1 MVLIRILAITNQH
14 ALMRLVLV
22 MSFLLVGLFSTAQ
35 IGGNS
40 TYQFLNVPVSSRVGA
55 MGGSALSIRDDDP
68 NLTLNNPS
76 LLTQP
81 MSTSV
86 TLTYLN
92 YFADINYGYVSYIH
106 DIKKWG
112 TFSAG
117 LNYIDYGKFLETDP
131 GGNELGNFT
140 AGEYAFV
147 LGWGKSID
155 SLFSVGANLKPI
167 YSNLYEYHSFGMALD
182 VAATY
187 YNPKSNIGV
196 SAVVRNIGTQITTY
210 VEGTEREPIP
220 FEIQMGVSKKLK
232 YVPIRLSV
240 DLVQL
245 QNWNLAFNDSTY
257 ITNTNKKLTDEEK
270 IEKNQTSIWDEAF
283 RHVIVGAEIIPSK
296 SFSVRF
302 GFNYKRRAELGLDDS
317 AGLTGLS
324 WGFGFIIKKFYLSYG
339 SARYHLAGSSN
350 HFTVSTN
357 IGDFYK
363 KAAIPTQPK
372 EKKEKKVRIP
382 KEKKSKKDNSTEQ

>member
-1 MVLIRILAITNQH
+1 
-14 ALMRLVLV
+14 MRLVLV
-22 MSFLLVGLFSTAQ
+22 VAFIFIGLFSNAQ

-81 MSTSV
+81 MSSSV

-106 DIKKWG
+106 DFKKWG
-112 TFSAG
+112 TFSGG
-117 LNYIDYGKFLETDP
+117 LNYIDYGKFLETDA
-131 GGNELGNFT
+131 GGNEFGNFT

-155 SLFSVGANLKPI
+155 SLFSIGANLKPI
-167 YSNLYEYHSFGMALD
+167 YSNLYEYHSFGLAMDL
-182 VAATY
+182 AATY
-187 YNPKSNIGV
+187 YNPKSNIGASV
-196 SAVVRNIGTQITTY
+196 VVRNIGSQLTTY
-210 VEGTEREPIP
+210 VEGAEREPIP
-220 FEIQMGVSKKLK
+220 FEIQAGVSKKLK
-232 YVPIRLSV
+232 YVPIRLSI

-245 QNWNLAFNDSTY
+245 QNWNLAYNDSTY
-257 ITNTNKKLTDEEK
+257 LTNTNKKLTDEEK
-270 IEKNQTSIWDEAF
+270 VERNQTSIWSEAF
-283 RHVIVGAEIIPSK
+283 RHVVVGTEIIPSK

-302 GFNYKRRAELGLDDS
+302 GLNIKRRAELGLDDR
-317 AGLTGLS
+317 AGLAGLS
-324 WGFGFIIKKFYLSYG
+324 WGLGFRIKKFYFSYG

-350 HFTVSTN
+350 HFTVTTN
-357 IGDFYK
+357 IGDFYRK
-363 KAAIPTQPK
+363 DVVPVQPK
-372 EKKEKKVRIP
+372 EKREKPVKEKKT
-382 KEKKSKKDNSTEQ
+382 KEPKSKKEKQ

>member
-1 MVLIRILAITNQH
+1 
-14 ALMRLVLV
+14 MRLVLV
-22 MSFLLVGLFSTAQ
+22 VAFIFTGLFLNAQ

-81 MSTSV
+81 MSSSV

-106 DIKKWG
+106 DFKKWG
-112 TFSAG
+112 TFSGG
-117 LNYIDYGKFLETDP
+117 LNYIDYGKFLETDA
-131 GGNELGNFT
+131 GGNEFGNFT

-147 LGWGKSID
+147 LGWGKNID

-167 YSNLYEYHSFGMALD
+167 YSNLFEYRSFGLAMDL
-182 VAATY
+182 AATY
-187 YNPKSNIGV
+187 YNPKSNFGASILIK
-196 SAVVRNIGTQITTY
+196 NIGTQLTTY
-210 VEGTEREPIP
+210 VEGAEREPIP
-220 FEIQMGVSKKLK
+220 FEIQAGVSKKLK

-245 QNWNLAFNDSTY
+245 QNWNLAFNDSTFL
-257 ITNTNKKLTDEEK
+257 TNTSTKLSDEEK
-270 IEKNQTSIWDEAF
+270 AERNKTTLLSEVF
-283 RHVIVGAEIIPSK
+283 RHVVVGTEIIPSK

-302 GFNYKRRAELGLDDS
+302 GLNIKRRAELGLDDR
-317 AGLTGLS
+317 AGLAGFS
-324 WGFGFIIKKFYLSYG
+324 WGLGFRIKKFYFSYG

-350 HFTVSTN
+350 HFTVTTN

-363 KAAIPTQPK
+363 KDVVPVQQ
-372 EKKEKKVRIP
+372 KEKKVKKEKQP
-382 KEKKSKKDNSTEQ
+382 KEKKSKVEE

>member
-1 MVLIRILAITNQH
+1 
-14 ALMRLVLV
+14 MRLVLV
-22 MSFLLVGLFSTAQ
+22 VAFIFTGLFLNAQ

-55 MGGSALSIRDDDP
+55 MGGSAISIRDDDP

-81 MSTSV
+81 MSSSV

-106 DIKKWG
+106 DFKKWG
-112 TFSAG
+112 TFSGG
-117 LNYIDYGKFLETDP
+117 LNYIDYGKFLETDA
-131 GGNELGNFT
+131 GGNEFGNFT

-147 LGWGKSID
+147 LGWGKNID

-167 YSNLYEYHSFGMALD
+167 YSNLYEYRSFGLAMDL
-182 VAATY
+182 AATY
-187 YNPKSNIGV
+187 YNPKSNFGASILIK
-196 SAVVRNIGTQITTY
+196 NIGTQLTTY
-210 VEGTEREPIP
+210 VEGAEREPIP
-220 FEIQMGVSKKLK
+220 FEIQAGVSKKLK

-240 DLVQL
+240 DLIQL
-245 QNWNLAFNDSTY
+245 QNWNLAFNDSTFL
-257 ITNTNKKLTDEEK
+257 TNTSTKLSDEEK
-270 IEKNQTSIWDEAF
+270 AERNKTTLLSEVF
-283 RHVIVGAEIIPSK
+283 RHVVVGTEIIPSK

-302 GFNYKRRAELGLDDS
+302 GLNIKRRAELGLDDR
-317 AGLTGLS
+317 AGLAGFS
-324 WGFGFIIKKFYLSYG
+324 WGLGFRIKKFYFSYG

-350 HFTVSTN
+350 HFTVTTN

-363 KAAIPTQPK
+363 KDVVPVQQ
-372 EKKEKKVRIP
+372 KEKKVKKEKQP
-382 KEKKSKKDNSTEQ
+382 KEKKSKIEE

>member
-1 MVLIRILAITNQH
+1 
-14 ALMRLVLV
+14 MRLVLV
-22 MSFLLVGLFSTAQ
+22 VAFIFTGLFLNAQ

-81 MSTSV
+81 MSSSV

-106 DIKKWG
+106 DFKKWG
-112 TFSAG
+112 TFSGG
-117 LNYIDYGKFLETDP
+117 LNYIDYGKFLETDA
-131 GGNELGNFT
+131 GGNEFGNFT

-147 LGWGKSID
+147 LGWGKNID

-167 YSNLYEYHSFGMALD
+167 YSNLYEYRSFGLAMDL
-182 VAATY
+182 AATY
-187 YNPKSNIGV
+187 YNPKSNFGASILV
-196 SAVVRNIGTQITTY
+196 KNIGTQLTTY
-210 VEGTEREPIP
+210 VEGAEREPIP
-220 FEIQMGVSKKLK
+220 FEIQAGVSKKLK

-245 QNWNLAFNDSTY
+245 QNWNLAFNDSTFL
-257 ITNTNKKLTDEEK
+257 TNTSTKLSDEEK
-270 IEKNQTSIWDEAF
+270 AERNKTTMLSEVF
-283 RHVIVGAEIIPSK
+283 RHVVVGTEIIPSK

-302 GFNYKRRAELGLDDS
+302 GLNIKRRAELGLDDR
-317 AGLTGLS
+317 AGLAGFS
-324 WGFGFIIKKFYLSYG
+324 WGLGFRIKKFYFSYG

-350 HFTVSTN
+350 HFTVTTN

-363 KAAIPTQPK
+363 KDVVPVQQ
-372 EKKEKKVRIP
+372 KEKKVKKEKQP
-382 KEKKSKKDNSTEQ
+382 KEKKSKIEE

>member
-1 MVLIRILAITNQH
+1 
-14 ALMRLVLV
+14 MRLVLV
-22 MSFLLVGLFSTAQ
+22 VAFIFTGLFLNAQ

-81 MSTSV
+81 MSSSV

-106 DIKKWG
+106 DFKKWG
-112 TFSAG
+112 TFSGG
-117 LNYIDYGKFLETDP
+117 LNYIDYGKFLETDA
-131 GGNELGNFT
+131 GGNEFGNFT

-147 LGWGKSID
+147 LGWGKNID

-167 YSNLYEYHSFGMALD
+167 YSNLYEYRSFGLAMDL
-182 VAATY
+182 AATY
-187 YNPKSNIGV
+187 YNPKSNFGASILIK
-196 SAVVRNIGTQITTY
+196 NIGTQLTTY
-210 VEGTEREPIP
+210 VEGAEREPIP
-220 FEIQMGVSKKLK
+220 FEIQAGVSKKLK

-240 DLVQL
+240 DLIQL
-245 QNWNLAFNDSTY
+245 QNWNLAFNDSTFL
-257 ITNTNKKLTDEEK
+257 TNASTKLSDEEK
-270 IEKNQTSIWDEAF
+270 AERNKTTLLSEVF
-283 RHVIVGAEIIPSK
+283 RHVVVGTEIIPSK

-302 GFNYKRRAELGLDDS
+302 GLNIKRRAELGLDDR
-317 AGLTGLS
+317 AGLAGFS
-324 WGFGFIIKKFYLSYG
+324 WGLGFRIKKFYFSYG

-350 HFTVSTN
+350 HFTVTTN

-363 KAAIPTQPK
+363 KDVVPVQQKEKKVKKEKQPK
-372 EKKEKKVRIP
+372 EKKLKAE
-382 KEKKSKKDNSTEQ
+382 E

>member
-1 MVLIRILAITNQH
+1 
-14 ALMRLVLV
+14 MRLVLV
-22 MSFLLVGLFSTAQ
+22 VAFIFIGLFSNAQ

-81 MSTSV
+81 MSSSV

-106 DIKKWG
+106 DFKKWG
-112 TFSAG
+112 TFSG
-117 LNYIDYGKFLETDP
+117 GVNYIDYGKFLETDA
-131 GGNELGNFT
+131 GGNEFGNFT

-155 SLFSVGANLKPI
+155 SLFSIGANLKPI
-167 YSNLYEYHSFGMALD
+167 YSNLYEYHSFGLAMDL
-182 VAATY
+182 AATY
-187 YNPKSNIGV
+187 YNPKSNIGASV
-196 SAVVRNIGTQITTY
+196 VVRNIGSQLTTY
-210 VEGTEREPIP
+210 VEGAEREPIP
-220 FEIQMGVSKKLK
+220 FEIQAGVSKKLK
-232 YVPIRLSV
+232 YVPIRLSI

-245 QNWNLAFNDSTY
+245 QNWNLAYNDSTY
-257 ITNTNKKLTDEEK
+257 LTNTNKKLTDEEK
-270 IEKNQTSIWDEAF
+270 AERNQTSIWSEAF
-283 RHVIVGAEIIPSK
+283 RHVVVGTEIIPSK

-302 GFNYKRRAELGLDDS
+302 GLNIKRRAELGLDDR
-317 AGLTGLS
+317 AGLAGLS
-324 WGFGFIIKKFYLSYG
+324 WGLGFRIKKFYFSYG

-350 HFTVSTN
+350 HFTVTTN
-357 IGDFYK
+357 IGDFYRK
-363 KAAIPTQPK
+363 DVVPVQPK
-372 EKKEKKVRIP
+372 EKREKPVKEKKTKEP
-382 KEKKSKKDNSTEQ
+382 KPKKEKQ

>member
-1 MVLIRILAITNQH
+1 
-14 ALMRLVLV
+14 MRLVLV
-22 MSFLLVGLFSTAQ
+22 VAFIFTGLFLNAQ

-81 MSTSV
+81 MSSSV

-106 DIKKWG
+106 DFKKWG
-112 TFSAG
+112 TFSGG
-117 LNYIDYGKFLETDP
+117 LNYIDYGKFLETDA
-131 GGNELGNFT
+131 GGNEFGNFT

-147 LGWGKSID
+147 LGWGKNID

-167 YSNLYEYHSFGMALD
+167 YSNLYEYRSFGLAMDL
-182 VAATY
+182 AATY
-187 YNPKSNIGV
+187 YNPKSNFGASILIK
-196 SAVVRNIGTQITTY
+196 NIGTQLTTY
-210 VEGTEREPIP
+210 VEGAEREPIP
-220 FEIQMGVSKKLK
+220 FEIQAGVSKKLK

-240 DLVQL
+240 DLIQL
-245 QNWNLAFNDSTY
+245 QNWNLAFNDSTFL
-257 ITNTNKKLTDEEK
+257 TNTSTKLSDEEK
-270 IEKNQTSIWDEAF
+270 AERNKTTLLSEVF
-283 RHVIVGAEIIPSK
+283 RHVVVGTEIIPSK

-302 GFNYKRRAELGLDDS
+302 GLNIKRRAELGLDDR
-317 AGLTGLS
+317 AGLAGFS
-324 WGFGFIIKKFYLSYG
+324 WGLGFRIKKFYFSYG

-350 HFTVSTN
+350 HFTVTTN

-363 KAAIPTQPK
+363 KDVVPVQQKEKKVKKEKQPK
-372 EKKEKKVRIP
+372 EKKLKAE
-382 KEKKSKKDNSTEQ
+382 E

>member
-1 MVLIRILAITNQH
+1 
-14 ALMRLVLV
+14 MRLVLV
-22 MSFLLVGLFSTAQ
+22 VAFIFIGLFSNAQ

-81 MSTSV
+81 MSSSV

-106 DIKKWG
+106 DFKKWG
-112 TFSAG
+112 TFSG
-117 LNYIDYGKFLETDP
+117 GVNYIDYGKFLETDA
-131 GGNELGNFT
+131 GGNEFGNFT

-155 SLFSVGANLKPI
+155 SLFSIGANLKPI
-167 YSNLYEYHSFGMALD
+167 YSNLYEYHSFGLAMDL
-182 VAATY
+182 AATY
-187 YNPKSNIGV
+187 YNPKSNIGASV
-196 SAVVRNIGTQITTY
+196 VVRNIGSQLTTY
-210 VEGTEREPIP
+210 VEGAEREPIP
-220 FEIQMGVSKKLK
+220 FEIQAGVSKKLK
-232 YVPIRLSV
+232 YVPIRLSI

-245 QNWNLAFNDSTY
+245 QNWNLAYNDSTY
-257 ITNTNKKLTDEEK
+257 LTNTNKKLTDEEK
-270 IEKNQTSIWDEAF
+270 AERNQTSIWSEAF
-283 RHVIVGAEIIPSK
+283 RHVVVGTEIIPSK

-302 GFNYKRRAELGLDDS
+302 GLNIKRRAELGLDDR
-317 AGLTGLS
+317 AGLAGLS
-324 WGFGFIIKKFYLSYG
+324 WGLGFRIKKFYFSYG

-350 HFTVSTN
+350 HFTVTTN
-357 IGDFYK
+357 IGDFYRK
-363 KAAIPTQPK
+363 DVVPVQPK
-372 EKKEKKVRIP
+372 EKREKSVKEKKT
-382 KEKKSKKDNSTEQ
+382 KEPKSKKEK

>member
-1 MVLIRILAITNQH
+1 
-14 ALMRLVLV
+14 MRLVLV
-22 MSFLLVGLFSTAQ
+22 VAFIFTGLFLNAQ

-81 MSTSV
+81 MSSSV

-106 DIKKWG
+106 DFKKWG
-112 TFSAG
+112 TFSGG
-117 LNYIDYGKFLETDP
+117 LNYIDYGKFLETDA
-131 GGNELGNFT
+131 GGNEFGNFT

-147 LGWGKSID
+147 LGWGKNID

-167 YSNLYEYHSFGMALD
+167 YSNLYEYRSFGLAMDL
-182 VAATY
+182 AATY
-187 YNPKSNIGV
+187 YNPKSNFGASILV
-196 SAVVRNIGTQITTY
+196 KNIGTQLTTY
-210 VEGTEREPIP
+210 VEGAEREPIP
-220 FEIQMGVSKKLK
+220 FEIQAGVSKKLK

-245 QNWNLAFNDSTY
+245 QNWNLAFNDSTFL
-257 ITNTNKKLTDEEK
+257 TNTSTKLSDEEK
-270 IEKNQTSIWDEAF
+270 AERNKTTLLSEVF
-283 RHVIVGAEIIPSK
+283 RHVVVGTEIIPSK

-302 GFNYKRRAELGLDDS
+302 GLNIKRRAELGLDDR
-317 AGLTGLS
+317 AGLAGFS
-324 WGFGFIIKKFYLSYG
+324 WGLGFRIKKFYFSYG

-350 HFTVSTN
+350 HFTVTTN

-363 KAAIPTQPK
+363 KDVVPVQQ
-372 EKKEKKVRIP
+372 KEKKVKKEKQP
-382 KEKKSKKDNSTEQ
+382 KEKKSKVEE

>member
-1 MVLIRILAITNQH
+1 
-14 ALMRLVLV
+14 MRLVLV
-22 MSFLLVGLFSTAQ
+22 VAFIFTGLFLNAQ

-55 MGGSALSIRDDDP
+55 MGGSAISIRDDDP

-81 MSTSV
+81 MSSSV

-106 DIKKWG
+106 DFKKWG
-112 TFSAG
+112 TFSGG
-117 LNYIDYGKFLETDP
+117 LNYIDYGKFLETDA
-131 GGNELGNFT
+131 GGNEFGNFT

-147 LGWGKSID
+147 LGWGKNID

-167 YSNLYEYHSFGMALD
+167 YSNLYEYRSFGLAMDL
-182 VAATY
+182 AATY
-187 YNPKSNIGV
+187 YNPKSNFGASILV
-196 SAVVRNIGTQITTY
+196 KNIGTQLTTY
-210 VEGTEREPIP
+210 VEGAEREPIP
-220 FEIQMGVSKKLK
+220 FEIQAGVSKKLK

-245 QNWNLAFNDSTY
+245 QNWNLAFNDSTFL
-257 ITNTNKKLTDEEK
+257 TNTSTKLSDEEK
-270 IEKNQTSIWDEAF
+270 AERNKTTLLSEVF
-283 RHVIVGAEIIPSK
+283 RHVVVGTEIIPSK

-302 GFNYKRRAELGLDDS
+302 GLNIKRRAELGLDDR
-317 AGLTGLS
+317 AGLAGFS
-324 WGFGFIIKKFYLSYG
+324 WGLGFRIKKFYFSYG

-350 HFTVSTN
+350 HFTVTTN

-363 KAAIPTQPK
+363 KDVVPVQQ
-372 EKKEKKVRIP
+372 KEKKVKKEKQP
-382 KEKKSKKDNSTEQ
+382 KEKKSKIEE

>member
-1 MVLIRILAITNQH
+1 
-14 ALMRLVLV
+14 MRLVLV
-22 MSFLLVGLFSTAQ
+22 VAFIFTGLFLNAQ

-81 MSTSV
+81 MSSSV

-106 DIKKWG
+106 DFKKWG
-112 TFSAG
+112 TFSGG
-117 LNYIDYGKFLETDP
+117 LNYIDYGKFLETDA
-131 GGNELGNFT
+131 GGNEFGNFT

-147 LGWGKSID
+147 LGWGKNID

-167 YSNLYEYHSFGMALD
+167 YSNLFEYRSFGLAMDL
-182 VAATY
+182 AATY
-187 YNPKSNIGV
+187 YNPKSNFGASILV
-196 SAVVRNIGTQITTY
+196 KNIGTQLTTY
-210 VEGTEREPIP
+210 VEGAEREPIP
-220 FEIQMGVSKKLK
+220 FEIQAGVSKKLK

-245 QNWNLAFNDSTY
+245 QNWNLAFNDSTFL
-257 ITNTNKKLTDEEK
+257 TNTSTKLSDEEK
-270 IEKNQTSIWDEAF
+270 AERNKTTLLSEVF
-283 RHVIVGAEIIPSK
+283 RHVVVGTEIIPSK

-302 GFNYKRRAELGLDDS
+302 GLNIKRRAELGLDDR
-317 AGLTGLS
+317 AGLAGFS
-324 WGFGFIIKKFYLSYG
+324 WGLGFRIKKFYFSYG

-350 HFTVSTN
+350 HFTVTTN

-363 KAAIPTQPK
+363 KDVVPVQQ
-372 EKKEKKVRIP
+372 KEKKVKKEKQP
-382 KEKKSKKDNSTEQ
+382 KEKKSKVEE

>member
-1 MVLIRILAITNQH
+1 
-14 ALMRLVLV
+14 MRLVLV
-22 MSFLLVGLFSTAQ
+22 VAFIFTGLFLNAQ

-40 TYQFLNVPVSSRVGA
+40 TYQFLNVPVSSRAGA

-81 MSTSV
+81 MSSSV

-106 DIKKWG
+106 DFKKWG
-112 TFSAG
+112 TFSGG
-117 LNYIDYGKFLETDP
+117 LNYIDYGKFLETDA
-131 GGNELGNFT
+131 GGNEFGNFT

-147 LGWGKSID
+147 LGWGKNID

-167 YSNLYEYHSFGMALD
+167 YSNLYEYRSFGLAMDL
-182 VAATY
+182 AATY
-187 YNPKSNIGV
+187 YNPKSNFGASILV
-196 SAVVRNIGTQITTY
+196 KNIGTQLTTY
-210 VEGTEREPIP
+210 VEGAEREPIP
-220 FEIQMGVSKKLK
+220 FEIQAGVSKKLK

-245 QNWNLAFNDSTY
+245 QNWNLAFNDSTFL
-257 ITNTNKKLTDEEK
+257 TNTSTKLSDEEK
-270 IEKNQTSIWDEAF
+270 AERNKTTLLSEVF
-283 RHVIVGAEIIPSK
+283 RHVVVGTEIIPSK

-302 GFNYKRRAELGLDDS
+302 GLNIKRRAELGLDDR
-317 AGLTGLS
+317 AGLAGFS
-324 WGFGFIIKKFYLSYG
+324 WGLGFRIKKFYFSYG

-350 HFTVSTN
+350 HFTVTTN

-363 KAAIPTQPK
+363 KDVVPVQQ
-372 EKKEKKVRIP
+372 KEKKVKKEKQP
-382 KEKKSKKDNSTEQ
+382 KEKKSKIEE

>member
-1 MVLIRILAITNQH
+1 
-14 ALMRLVLV
+14 MRLVLV
-22 MSFLLVGLFSTAQ
+22 VAFIFIGLFSNAQ

-81 MSTSV
+81 MSSSV

-106 DIKKWG
+106 DFKKWG
-112 TFSAG
+112 TFSGG
-117 LNYIDYGKFLETDP
+117 LNYIDYGKFLETDA
-131 GGNELGNFT
+131 GGNEFGNFT

-155 SLFSVGANLKPI
+155 SLFSIGANLKPI
-167 YSNLYEYHSFGMALD
+167 YSNLYEYHSFGLAMDL
-182 VAATY
+182 AATY
-187 YNPKSNIGV
+187 YNPKSNIGA
-196 SAVVRNIGTQITTY
+196 SIVVRNIGSQLTTY
-210 VEGTEREPIP
+210 VEGAEREPIP
-220 FEIQMGVSKKLK
+220 FEIQAGVSKKLK
-232 YVPIRLSV
+232 YVPIRLSI

-245 QNWNLAFNDSTY
+245 QNWNLAYNDSTY
-257 ITNTNKKLTDEEK
+257 LTNTNKKLTDEEK
-270 IEKNQTSIWDEAF
+270 TERNQTSIWSEAF
-283 RHVIVGAEIIPSK
+283 RHVVVGTEIIPSK

-302 GFNYKRRAELGLDDS
+302 GLNIKRRAELGLDDR
-317 AGLTGLS
+317 AGLAGLS
-324 WGFGFIIKKFYLSYG
+324 WGLGFRIKKFYFSYG

-350 HFTVSTN
+350 HFTVTTN
-357 IGDFYK
+357 IGDFYRK
-363 KAAIPTQPK
+363 DVVPVQPK
-372 EKKEKKVRIP
+372 EKKEKPV
-382 KEKKSKKDNSTEQ
+382 KEKKTKEPKPKKEKQ

>member
-1 MVLIRILAITNQH
+1 MKLFF
-14 ALMRLVLV
+14 V
-22 MSFLLVGLFSTAQ
+22 MSLLLTGLFSTAQ

-81 MSTSV
+81 MSTTV

-106 DIKKWG
+106 DFKKWG
-112 TFSAG
+112 TFSGG
-117 LNYIDYGKFLETDP
+117 LNYIDYGKFLETDA

-140 AGEYAFV
+140 ADEYAFV

-182 VAATY
+182 IAATY
-187 YNPKSNIGV
+187 YNPKSNVGV
-196 SAVVRNIGTQITTY
+196 SATVRNIGMQITTY
-210 VEGTEREPIP
+210 VEGAEREPIP
-220 FEIQMGVSKKLK
+220 FEIQLGVSKKLK

-257 ITNTNKKLTDEEK
+257 ITNANNKLTEEEK

-302 GFNYKRRAELGLDDS
+302 GLNIKRRAELGLDDR
-317 AGLTGLS
+317 AGLAGLS
-324 WGFGFIIKKFYLSYG
+324 WGFGFRIKKFYFSYG
-339 SARYHLAGSSN
+339 SARYHLAGTSN

-363 KAAIPTQPK
+363 NDQLPVQPK
-372 EKKEKKVRIP
+372 EKKVKPAKENKVKPVKEKKVKAP
-382 KEKKSKKDNSTEQ
+382 KSAQE

>member
-1 MVLIRILAITNQH
+1 
-14 ALMRLVLV
+14 MRLVLV
-22 MSFLLVGLFSTAQ
+22 VAFIFTGLFLNAQ

-81 MSTSV
+81 MSSSV

-106 DIKKWG
+106 DFKKWG
-112 TFSAG
+112 TFSGG
-117 LNYIDYGKFLETDP
+117 LNYIDYGKFLETDA
-131 GGNELGNFT
+131 GGNEFGNFT

-147 LGWGKSID
+147 LGWGKNID

-167 YSNLYEYHSFGMALD
+167 YSNLYEYRSFGLAMDL
-182 VAATY
+182 AATY
-187 YNPKSNIGV
+187 YNPKSNFGASILV
-196 SAVVRNIGTQITTY
+196 KNIGTQLTTY
-210 VEGTEREPIP
+210 VEGAEREPIP
-220 FEIQMGVSKKLK
+220 FEIQAGVSKKLK

-245 QNWNLAFNDSTY
+245 QNWNLAFNDSTFL
-257 ITNTNKKLTDEEK
+257 TNTSTKLSDEEK
-270 IEKNQTSIWDEAF
+270 AERNKTTLLSEVF
-283 RHVIVGAEIIPSK
+283 RHVVVGTEIIPSK

-302 GFNYKRRAELGLDDS
+302 GLNIKRRAELGLDDR
-317 AGLTGLS
+317 AGLAGFS
-324 WGFGFIIKKFYLSYG
+324 WGLGFRIKKFYFSYG

-350 HFTVSTN
+350 HFTVTTN

-363 KAAIPTQPK
+363 KDVVPVQQ
-372 EKKEKKVRIP
+372 KEKKVKKEKQP
-382 KEKKSKKDNSTEQ
+382 KEKKSKIEE

>member
-1 MVLIRILAITNQH
+1 
-14 ALMRLVLV
+14 MRLVLV
-22 MSFLLVGLFSTAQ
+22 VAFIFIGLFSNAQ

-81 MSTSV
+81 MSSSV

-92 YFADINYGYVSYIH
+92 YFADINYGYVSYIY
-106 DIKKWG
+106 DFKKWG
-112 TFSAG
+112 TFSGG
-117 LNYIDYGKFLETDP
+117 LNYIDYGKFLETDA
-131 GGNELGNFT
+131 GGNEFGNFT

-155 SLFSVGANLKPI
+155 SLFSIGANLKPI
-167 YSNLYEYHSFGMALD
+167 YSNLYEYHSFGLAMDL
-182 VAATY
+182 AATY
-187 YNPKSNIGV
+187 YNPKSNIGASV
-196 SAVVRNIGTQITTY
+196 VVRNIGSQLTTY
-210 VEGTEREPIP
+210 VEGVEREPIP
-220 FEIQMGVSKKLK
+220 FEIQAGVSKKLK

-240 DLVQL
+240 DLVHL
-245 QNWNLAFNDSTY
+245 ENWNLAFNDSTY
-257 ITNTNKKLTDEEK
+257 LTNTNKKLTEEDK
-270 IEKNQTSIWDEAF
+270 AERNKTSFKSEFF
-283 RHVIVGAEIIPSK
+283 RHVVVGTEIIPSK

-302 GFNYKRRAELGLDDS
+302 GLNIKRRAELGLDDR
-317 AGLTGLS
+317 AGLAGLS
-324 WGFGFIIKKFYLSYG
+324 WGLGFRIKKFYFSYG

-350 HFTVSTN
+350 HFTVTTN

-363 KAAIPTQPK
+363 KDNVPVQPK
-372 EKKEKKVRIP
+372 EKKVKKEKQP
-382 KEKKSKKDNSTEQ
+382 KEKKTKVEE

>member
-1 MVLIRILAITNQH
+1 
-14 ALMRLVLV
+14 MRLILFAILVLN
-22 MSFLLVGLFSTAQ
+22 FLFSNAQ

-81 MSTSV
+81 MSSSV

-106 DIKKWG
+106 DFKKWG
-112 TFSAG
+112 TFSGG
-117 LNYIDYGKFLETDP
+117 LNYIDYGKFLETDA
-131 GGNELGNFT
+131 GGNELGDFT

-167 YSNLYEYHSFGMALD
+167 YSNLYEYHSFGLAMDL
-182 VAATY
+182 AATY
-187 YNPKSNIGV
+187 YNPKSNVGV
-196 SAVVRNIGTQITTY
+196 SLIVKNIGTQLTTY
-210 VEGTEREPIP
+210 VEGGEREPIP
-220 FEIQMGVSKKLK
+220 FEVQAGVSKKLK
-232 YVPIRLSV
+232 HVPIRLSI

-257 ITNTNKKLTDEEK
+257 LTNTSTKLTDEEK
-270 IEKNQTSIWDEAF
+270 AERNKTSIWSEAF
-283 RHVIVGAEIIPSK
+283 RHVVVGTEIIPSK

-302 GFNYKRRAELGLDDS
+302 GLNIKRRAELGLDDR
-317 AGLTGLS
+317 AGLAGFS
-324 WGFGFIIKKFYLSYG
+324 WGLGFRIKKFYFSYG

-363 KAAIPTQPK
+363 NDAVPVQS
-372 EKKEKKVRIP
+372 KEKKVKPI
-382 KEKKSKKDNSTEQ
+382 KEKKVKTPKPSKE

>member
-1 MVLIRILAITNQH
+1 MKIILSTC
-14 ALMRLVLV
+14 
-22 MSFLLVGLFSTAQ
+22 LLLSILFSKAQ
-35 IGGNS
+35 IGGTS

-106 DIKKWG
+106 DFKKWG
-112 TFSAG
+112 TFSGG
-117 LNYIDYGKFLETDP
+117 LNYIDYGKFLETDE
-131 GGNELGNFT
+131 GGNELGNTFT

-167 YSNLYEYHSFGMALD
+167 YSNLYSYNSFGLAAD
-182 VAATY
+182 VAVTY

-196 SAVVRNIGTQITTY
+196 SAVVKNIGAQLTTY
-210 VEGTEREPIP
+210 VEDAEREPIP
-220 FEIQMGVSKKLK
+220 FEIQMGVSKRLK
-232 YVPIRLSV
+232 HVPIRLSV
-240 DLVQL
+240 DLVHL
-245 QNWNLAFNDSTY
+245 ENWNIAYNDSTY
-257 ITNTNKKLTDEEK
+257 LTNTNKKLTQEDKDERNK
-270 IEKNQTSIWDEAF
+270 VSVWDEAL
-283 RHVIVGAEIIPSK
+283 RHVIIGTEIIPSR

-302 GFNYKRRAELGLDDS
+302 GLNIKRRAELGLDDK
-317 AGLTGLS
+317 AGLTGFS
-324 WGFGFIIKKFYLSYG
+324 WGLGFRVKQFYFSYG

-357 IGDFYK
+357 ISDFYK
-363 KAAIPTQPK
+363 KENVPVQPR
-372 EKKEKKVRIP
+372 EKKVKPVKEKKVKI
-382 KEKKSKKDNSTEQ
+382 KKSEKE

>member
-1 MVLIRILAITNQH
+1 
-14 ALMRLVLV
+14 MRLILFAVLV
-22 MSFLLVGLFSTAQ
+22 LNFLFANAQ

-55 MGGSALSIRDDDP
+55 MGGSAISIRDDDP

-81 MSTSV
+81 MSSSV

-92 YFADINYGYVSYIH
+92 YFADINYGYVSYIQ
-106 DIKKWG
+106 DFKKWG
-112 TFSAG
+112 TFSGG
-117 LNYIDYGKFLETDP
+117 LNYIDYGKFLETDA
-131 GGNELGNFT
+131 GGNDLGNFT

-167 YSNLYEYHSFGMALD
+167 YSNLYEYRSFGLAMD
-182 VAATY
+182 IAATY
-187 YNPKSNIGV
+187 YHPKSNVGASI
-196 SAVVRNIGTQITTY
+196 VVRNIGKQLTTY
-210 VEGTEREPIP
+210 VEGGKRESVP
-220 FEIQMGVSKKLK
+220 FEVQLGVSKKLK
-232 YVPIRLSV
+232 HVPIRLSI

-257 ITNTNKKLTDEEK
+257 LTNTNKKLTDEEK
-270 IEKNQTSIWDEAF
+270 IERNKTSIWSESL
-283 RHVIVGAEIIPSK
+283 RHVVVGTEIIPSK
-296 SFSVRF
+296 SFSIRF
-302 GFNYKRRAELGLDDS
+302 GLNIKRRSELGLDGK
-317 AGLTGLS
+317 AGLAGLS
-324 WGFGFIIKKFYLSYG
+324 WGFGFRIKKFYFSYG
-339 SARYHLAGSSN
+339 SARYSIAGSSN

-363 KAAIPTQPK
+363 NDAVAVQPREKKVKPIK
-372 EKKEKKVRIP
+372 EKKTKEP
-382 KEKKSKKDNSTEQ
+382 KWEIKN

>member
-1 MVLIRILAITNQH
+1 MKFILS
-14 ALMRLVLV
+14 VC
-22 MSFLLVGLFSTAQ
+22 LLLSIVFANAQ

-76 LLTQP
+76 LLTKP

-106 DIKKWG
+106 DFKKWG
-112 TFSAG
+112 TFSGG
-117 LNYIDYGKFLETDP
+117 LNYIDYGKFLETDE
-131 GGNELGNFT
+131 GGNELGNTFT

-167 YSNLYEYHSFGMALD
+167 YSNLYSYNSFGL
-182 VAATY
+182 AADLAVTY

-196 SAVVRNIGTQITTY
+196 SAIVKNIGAQLTTY
-210 VEGTEREPIP
+210 VEGAEREPIP
-220 FEIQMGVSKKLK
+220 FEIQMGVSKRLK
-232 YVPIRLSV
+232 YVPIRLSI
-240 DLVQL
+240 DFIHLE
-245 QNWNLAFNDSTY
+245 NWNLAFNDSTY
-257 ITNTNKKLTDEEK
+257 ITNTNKKLTQEDKDERNK
-270 IEKNQTSIWDEAF
+270 VSIWDESL
-283 RHVIVGAEIIPSK
+283 RHIIVGTEIIPSR

-302 GFNYKRRAELGLDDS
+302 GLNIKRRAELGLDDR
-317 AGLTGLS
+317 AGFAGFS
-324 WGFGFIIKKFYLSYG
+324 WGLGFRVKQFYFSYG

-350 HFTVSTN
+350 HFTVTTN

-363 KAAIPTQPK
+363 KEKVPVQPR
-372 EKKEKKVRIP
+372 EKKVKPVKEKKVKTKKAD
-382 KEKKSKKDNSTEQ
+382 KE

>member
-1 MVLIRILAITNQH
+1 MRFLLA
-14 ALMRLVLV
+14 LVL
-22 MSFLLVGLFSTAQ
+22 FLSILFANAQ

-86 TLTYLN
+86 TMTYLN

-106 DIKKWG
+106 DFKKWG
-112 TFSAG
+112 TFSGG
-117 LNYIDYGKFLETDP
+117 LNYIDYGNFLETDE
-131 GGNELGNFT
+131 GGNEFGNFT

-167 YSNLYEYHSFGMALD
+167 YSNLYSYNSFGLAMD

-196 SAVVRNIGTQITTY
+196 SAIVKNIGAQLTTY
-210 VEGTEREPIP
+210 VEGAEREPIP
-220 FEIQMGVSKKLK
+220 FEVQVGVSKKLK
-232 YVPIRLSV
+232 HVPIRLSV
-240 DLVQL
+240 DIIQL
-245 QNWNLAFNDSTY
+245 QNWNIAFNDSTY
-257 ITNTNKKLTDEEK
+257 ITNTNKKLSAEDKAERNK
-270 IEKNQTSIWDEAF
+270 VSFVDEAL
-283 RHVIVGAEIIPSK
+283 RHVIVGTEIIPSR

-302 GFNYKRRAELGLDDS
+302 GLNIKRRAELGLDDR
-317 AGLTGLS
+317 AGLAGFS
-324 WGFGFIIKKFYLSYG
+324 WGLGFRIKKFYFSYG

-350 HFTVSTN
+350 HFTVTTN
-357 IGDFYK
+357 IGDFYRNDNASVQQK
-363 KAAIPTQPK
+363 P
-372 EKKEKKVRIP
+372 KKVRVS
-382 KEKKSKKDNSTEQ
+382 KEKRVRPTKPTQE

>member
-1 MVLIRILAITNQH
+1 
-14 ALMRLVLV
+14 MRLVLV
-22 MSFLLVGLFSTAQ
+22 VAFIFTGLFLNAQ

-81 MSTSV
+81 MSSSV

-92 YFADINYGYVSYIH
+92 YFADINYGYVSYIQ
-106 DIKKWG
+106 DFKKWG
-112 TFSAG
+112 TFSGG
-117 LNYIDYGKFLETDP
+117 LNYIDYGKFLETDA
-131 GGNELGNFT
+131 GGNEFGNFT

-147 LGWGKSID
+147 LGWGKNID

-167 YSNLYEYHSFGMALD
+167 YSNLYEYRSFGLAMDL
-182 VAATY
+182 AATY
-187 YNPKSNIGV
+187 YNPKSNFGASILV
-196 SAVVRNIGTQITTY
+196 KNIGTQLTTY
-210 VEGTEREPIP
+210 VEGAEREPIP
-220 FEIQMGVSKKLK
+220 FEIQAGVSKKLK

-245 QNWNLAFNDSTY
+245 QNWNLAFNDSTFL
-257 ITNTNKKLTDEEK
+257 TNASTKLSDEEK
-270 IEKNQTSIWDEAF
+270 AERNKTTLLSEVF
-283 RHVIVGAEIIPSK
+283 RHVVVGTEIIPSK

-302 GFNYKRRAELGLDDS
+302 GLNIKRRAELGLDDR
-317 AGLTGLS
+317 AGLAGFS
-324 WGFGFIIKKFYLSYG
+324 WGLGFRIKKFYFSYG

-350 HFTVSTN
+350 HITVTTN

-363 KAAIPTQPK
+363 KDVVPAQQK
-372 EKKEKKVRIP
+372 EKKVKKEKKT
-382 KEKKSKKDNSTEQ
+382 KEKKLKAEE

>member
-1 MVLIRILAITNQH
+1 
-14 ALMRLVLV
+14 MRLVLV
-22 MSFLLVGLFSTAQ
+22 VAFIFIGLFSNAQ

-81 MSTSV
+81 MSSSV

-106 DIKKWG
+106 DFKKWG
-112 TFSAG
+112 TFSGG
-117 LNYIDYGKFLETDP
+117 LNYIDYGKFLETDA
-131 GGNELGNFT
+131 GGNEFGNFT

-155 SLFSVGANLKPI
+155 SLFSIGANLKPI
-167 YSNLYEYHSFGMALD
+167 YSNLYEYHSFGLAMDL
-182 VAATY
+182 AATY
-187 YNPKSNIGV
+187 YNPKSNIGASV
-196 SAVVRNIGTQITTY
+196 VVRNIGSQLTTY
-210 VEGTEREPIP
+210 VEGAEREPIP
-220 FEIQMGVSKKLK
+220 FEIQAGVSKKLK
-232 YVPIRLSV
+232 YVPIRLSI

-245 QNWNLAFNDSTY
+245 QNWNLAYNDSTY
-257 ITNTNKKLTDEEK
+257 LTNTNKKLTDEEK
-270 IEKNQTSIWDEAF
+270 AERNQTSIWSEAF
-283 RHVIVGAEIIPSK
+283 RHVVVGTEIIPSK

-302 GFNYKRRAELGLDDS
+302 GLNIKRRAELGLDDR
-317 AGLTGLS
+317 AGLAGLS
-324 WGFGFIIKKFYLSYG
+324 WGLGFRIKKFYFSYG

-350 HFTVSTN
+350 HFTVTTN
-357 IGDFYK
+357 IGDFYRK
-363 KAAIPTQPK
+363 DVVPVQPK
-372 EKKEKKVRIP
+372 EKREKPVKEKKTKEP
-382 KEKKSKKDNSTEQ
+382 KPKKEKQ

>member
-1 MVLIRILAITNQH
+1 MKFILS
-14 ALMRLVLV
+14 VC
-22 MSFLLVGLFSTAQ
+22 LLLSIVFANAQ

-76 LLTQP
+76 LLTKP

-106 DIKKWG
+106 DFKKWG
-112 TFSAG
+112 TFSGG
-117 LNYIDYGKFLETDP
+117 LNYIDYGTFLETDE
-131 GGNELGNFT
+131 GGNELGNNFT

-155 SLFSVGANLKPI
+155 SLFSVGANIKPI
-167 YSNLYEYHSFGMALD
+167 YSNLYSYNSFGLAAD
-182 VAATY
+182 VAVTY

-196 SAVVRNIGTQITTY
+196 SAIVKNIGAQLTTY
-210 VEGTEREPIP
+210 VEGAEREPIP
-220 FEIQMGVSKKLK
+220 FEIQMGVSKRLK
-232 YVPIRLSV
+232 HVPIRLSV
-240 DLVQL
+240 DFIQL

-257 ITNTNKKLTDEEK
+257 ITNTNKKLSQEDKDERNK
-270 IEKNQTSIWDEAF
+270 VSIWDEAL
-283 RHVIVGAEIIPSK
+283 RHVIVGTEIIPSR

-302 GFNYKRRAELGLDDS
+302 GLNIKRRAELGLDDR
-317 AGLTGLS
+317 AGLAGFS
-324 WGFGFIIKKFYLSYG
+324 WGLGFRVKQFYFSYG

-350 HFTVSTN
+350 HFTVTTN

-363 KAAIPTQPK
+363 KNNVPVQPREKKLKPVK
-372 EKKEKKVRIP
+372 EKKIKTKKAD
-382 KEKKSKKDNSTEQ
+382 KE

>member
-1 MVLIRILAITNQH
+1 MKFILS
-14 ALMRLVLV
+14 VC
-22 MSFLLVGLFSTAQ
+22 LLLSIVFANAQ

-76 LLTQP
+76 LLTKT

-106 DIKKWG
+106 DFKKWG
-112 TFSAG
+112 TFSGG
-117 LNYIDYGKFLETDP
+117 LNYIDYGTFLETDE
-131 GGNELGNFT
+131 GGNEFGNFT
-140 AGEYAFV
+140 AAEYAFV

-167 YSNLYEYHSFGMALD
+167 YSNLYEYNSFGLAAD
-182 VAATY
+182 VAVTY

-196 SAVVRNIGTQITTY
+196 SAIVKNIGAQLTTY
-210 VEGTEREPIP
+210 VEGAEREPIP
-220 FEIQMGVSKKLK
+220 FEIQMGVSKRLK
-232 YVPIRLSV
+232 HVPIRLSV
-240 DLVQL
+240 DLVHL
-245 QNWNLAFNDSTY
+245 ENWNLAFNDSTY
-257 ITNTNKKLTDEEK
+257 ITNTNKKLTQEDKDERNK
-270 IEKNQTSIWDEAF
+270 VSFVDEAL
-283 RHVIVGAEIIPSK
+283 RHVVVGTEIIPSR

-302 GFNYKRRAELGLDDS
+302 GLNIKRRAELGLDDR
-317 AGLTGLS
+317 AGLAGFS
-324 WGFGFIIKKFYLSYG
+324 WGLGFRVKQFYFSYG

-350 HFTVSTN
+350 HFTVTTN
-357 IGDFYK
+357 IADFYK
-363 KAAIPTQPK
+363 KESVSVQPR
-372 EKKEKKVRIP
+372 EKKVKPVKEKKVKTKKAD
-382 KEKKSKKDNSTEQ
+382 KE

>member
-1 MVLIRILAITNQH
+1 MKLFF
-14 ALMRLVLV
+14 V
-22 MSFLLVGLFSTAQ
+22 MSLLLTRLFSIAQ

-81 MSTSV
+81 MSTTV

-106 DIKKWG
+106 DFKKWG
-112 TFSAG
+112 TFSGG
-117 LNYIDYGKFLETDP
+117 LNYIDYGKFLETDA

-182 VAATY
+182 IAATY
-187 YNPKSNIGV
+187 YNPKSNVGV
-196 SAVVRNIGTQITTY
+196 SATVRNIGMQITTY
-210 VEGTEREPIP
+210 VEGAEREPIP
-220 FEIQMGVSKKLK
+220 FEIQLGVSKKLK

-257 ITNTNKKLTDEEK
+257 ITNANNKLTEEEK

-302 GFNYKRRAELGLDDS
+302 GLNIKRRAELGLDDR
-317 AGLTGLS
+317 AGLAGLS
-324 WGFGFIIKKFYLSYG
+324 WGFGFRIKKFYFSYG
-339 SARYHLAGSSN
+339 SARYHLAGTSN

-363 KAAIPTQPK
+363 NDQLPVQPK
-372 EKKEKKVRIP
+372 EKKVKPAKENKVKPVKEKKVKAP
-382 KEKKSKKDNSTEQ
+382 KSAQE